1 MIITGIRRCFS
12 SISCLYTGKA
22 MEPRR
27 LIEVMAL
34 AEQMKNQTRHSWTS
48 GGRHESVA
56 EHSWRL
62 GVLAY
67 FVKDEFPEADMERV
81 MLMCMFHDIGEAFTG
96 DVPAFEKDERH
107 EKEEERQVRKWIGE
121 LPEPYRDELWE
132 LFEEMKAKRTLEAK
146 IYKALD
152 RLEALIQH
160 NEADISTWLP
170 LEYDLQLTYGEK
182 DVSFSSYLKE
192 LRRQVNLDSI
202 EKMKSEFKKS
212 EKEPSA

>member
-1 MIITGIRRCFS
+1 
-12 SISCLYTGKA
+12 

-170 LEYDLQLTYGEK
+170 LEYDLQLTYGEE

>member
-1 MIITGIRRCFS
+1 
-12 SISCLYTGKA
+12 

-121 LPEPYRDELWE
+121 LPEPYKDELWE

>member
-1 MIITGIRRCFS
+1 
-12 SISCLYTGKA
+12 

-67 FVKDEFPEADMERV
+67 FVKDEFPEANMERV

-96 DVPAFEKDERH
+96 DIPAFEKDERH
-107 EKEEERQVRKWIGE
+107 EKEEERQVRKWIGG
-121 LPEPYRDELWE
+121 LPEPYRDELGE

>member
-1 MIITGIRRCFS
+1 
-12 SISCLYTGKA
+12 
-22 MEPRR
+22 MEARR

>member
-1 MIITGIRRCFS
+1 
-12 SISCLYTGKA
+12 

-121 LPEPYRDELWE
+121 LPEPYGAELRE

-160 NEADISTWLP
+160 NEEDISTWLP
-170 LEYDLQLTYGEK
+170 LEYEKNQVYGREQCA
-182 DVSFSSYLKE
+182 FSPYTKE
-192 LRRQVNLDSI
+192 LQETVKNDCLEKIRRGAG
-202 EKMKSEFKKS
+202 EAT
-212 EKEPSA
+212 P

>member
-1 MIITGIRRCFS
+1 
-12 SISCLYTGKA
+12 

-202 EKMKSEFKKS
+202 EKMKREFKKS

>member
-1 MIITGIRRCFS
+1 
-12 SISCLYTGKA
+12 

-81 MLMCMFHDIGEAFTG
+81 MLMCLFHDIGEAFTG

>member
-1 MIITGIRRCFS
+1 
-12 SISCLYTGKA
+12 

-56 EHSWRL
+56 AHSWRL

-121 LPEPYRDELWE
+121 LPEPYRDELGE

>member
-1 MIITGIRRCFS
+1 
-12 SISCLYTGKA
+12 

-67 FVKDEFPEADMERV
+67 FVKDEFPEANMERV

-96 DVPAFEKDERH
+96 DIPAFEKDERH

-121 LPEPYRDELWE
+121 LPEPYKDELWE

-212 EKEPSA
+212 EKEPSASDIGRWSF

>member
-1 MIITGIRRCFS
+1 
-12 SISCLYTGKA
+12 

-81 MLMCMFHDIGEAFTG
+81 MLMCLFHDIGEAFTG

-121 LPEPYRDELWE
+121 LPEPYGDELWE

-170 LEYDLQLTYGEK
+170 LEYQLNFTYGQAQTDGDPYLEGLRAAVNQVTREK
-182 DVSFSSYLKE
+182 ID
-192 LRRQVNLDSI
+192 QG
-202 EKMKSEFKKS
+202 
-212 EKEPSA
+212 A

>member
-1 MIITGIRRCFS
+1 
-12 SISCLYTGKA
+12 

-96 DVPAFEKDERH
+96 DIPAFEKDERH
-107 EKEEERQVRKWIGE
+107 EKEEERQVRKWIGG

>member
-1 MIITGIRRCFS
+1 
-12 SISCLYTGKA
+12 

-121 LPEPYRDELWE
+121 LPEPYGAELGE

-202 EKMKSEFKKS
+202 EKMKREFKKS

>member
-1 MIITGIRRCFS
+1 
-12 SISCLYTGKA
+12 

-67 FVKDEFPEADMERV
+67 FVKDEFPEANMERV

-96 DVPAFEKDERH
+96 DIPAFEKDERH
-107 EKEEERQVRKWIGE
+107 EKEEERQVRKWIGG
-121 LPEPYRDELWE
+121 LPEPYGAELGE

-202 EKMKSEFKKS
+202 EKMKREFKKS

>member
-1 MIITGIRRCFS
+1 
-12 SISCLYTGKA
+12 

-81 MLMCMFHDIGEAFTG
+81 MLMCLFHDIGEAFTG

-202 EKMKSEFKKS
+202 EKMKCEFKKS

>member
-1 MIITGIRRCFS
+1 
-12 SISCLYTGKA
+12 

-121 LPEPYRDELWE
+121 LPDPYRDELWE

>member
-1 MIITGIRRCFS
+1 
-12 SISCLYTGKA
+12 

-96 DVPAFEKDERH
+96 DVPALEKDERH
-107 EKEEERQVRKWIGE
+107 EK
-121 LPEPYRDELWE
+121 
-132 LFEEMKAKRTLEAK
+132 
-146 IYKALD
+146 
-152 RLEALIQH
+152 
-160 NEADISTWLP
+160 
-170 LEYDLQLTYGEK
+170 
-182 DVSFSSYLKE
+182 
-192 LRRQVNLDSI
+192 
-202 EKMKSEFKKS
+202 
-212 EKEPSA
+212 

>member
-1 MIITGIRRCFS
+1 
-12 SISCLYTGKA
+12 

-96 DVPAFEKDERH
+96 DIPAFEKDERH
-107 EKEEERQVRKWIGE
+107 EKEEERQVRKWIRG